1 MRVLLLIRYIYRVNQ
16 YKGTTSD
23 TLLASGAMVT
33 FYSEDFQVHSTN
45 ALLINVCNNAVHF
58 CIDSE
63 CFLSEQ
69 QKFNIGVDGYVEGIN
84 WFVFYIDGTDMSV
97 RG

>member
-33 FYSEDFQVHSTN
+33 FYSEDFQ
-45 ALLINVCNNAVHF
+45 
-58 CIDSE
+58 
-63 CFLSEQ
+63 

-97 RG
+97 HTCDRVTCPTSLCQSGGWRIIQGSTYLC